1 MSSFSP
7 SSNTNWDTHNSLS
20 NICHSPARWPES
32 SRSLCCVL
40 KYAQSVTV
48 LCEVLRK
55 YIPDKSLVT
64 WPSAP
69 TGATEKPPE
78 RTTMLRWGPCA
89 DSCQSEKHPEWTQN
103 KKTSFFKKYYSS
115 TKCNDHK
122 LKALSSLAQYHNRF
136 TRENKI
142 GHPSFTLYIHLFSV
156 HALAHREGS
165 MVQVWKIFLG
175 ETNHLASCSLANG
188 VCNFLYLQQKKNKV
202 TQNHLPQIFKEA
214 KLLKCGTS
222 CNLFFYPVWNMSGLP
237 KALNIHTWK

>member
-1 MSSFSP
+1 M
-7 SSNTNWDTHNSLS
+7 HSLS
-20 NICHSPARWPES
+20 LYCVKYWENT
-32 SRSLCCVL
+32 SRINLLWHDLPHPLGQQKSHLKGPRCC
-40 KYAQSVTV
+40 AAS
-48 LCEVLRK
+48 
-55 YIPDKSLVT
+55 
-64 WPSAP
+64 
-69 TGATEKPPE
+69 
-78 RTTMLRWGPCA
+78 WGPCA

-136 TRENKI
+136 TWENKI

-202 TQNHLPQIFKEA
+202 TQNRPPQIFKEA